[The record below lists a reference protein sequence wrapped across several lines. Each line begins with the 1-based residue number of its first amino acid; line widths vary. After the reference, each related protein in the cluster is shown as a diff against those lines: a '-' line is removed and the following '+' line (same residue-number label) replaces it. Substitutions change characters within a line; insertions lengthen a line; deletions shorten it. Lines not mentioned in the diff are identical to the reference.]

1 MRHRPFVLLTALV
14 FAMVACSSSSDDAA
28 TTATDTQ
35 TTDTPEATTPA
46 TQPTA
51 TVPEPTMSP
60 VPVGGLIL
68 DPPSVPAVVG
78 AVEIEVTGDTTDIGG
93 AAVFSCPG
101 AGTERLNTEAN
112 LTELCA
118 NVPERFASY
127 GEMFDL
133 GANIEVPDGGP
144 FVVSLVVFVDQEM
157 IDDGGVLIVQGDT
170 VVPIDRTAVLEIAG
184 TGTPAPFWGPL
195 PMTLDPPSV
204 PAVVGPIEI
213 QVHASGVG
221 SDTAVAVFACP
232 ALGGLQRRPA
242 PTPDEPN
249 NRTHFDSSTCG
260 NVPERFDSANQMREM
275 GALRNPGQ
283 AGEDPT
289 EDSAFTTTLTVYID
303 QQMIDDGAVVIMVAD
318 MFISPFGTAVLAI
331 GTPAEAFSFA
341 DDDLCEWV
349 TEEEIAAFVA
359 AAFDWNGT
367 VTQTPPDAPATCEW
381 RLTANA
387 GERLTIA
394 YDAEQWQAWEGGA
407 FEFAALDIVD
417 FSDED
422 PRAIEGA
429 AVSGHPAL
437 SDGVLVTADGW
448 AQFAFWVPPRHQY
461 LALMISVPGEELS
474 YPIDDRVF
482 MVADQF
488 LRELGWAD

>member
-1 MRHRPFVLLTALV
+1 MIAG
-14 FAMVACSSSSDDAA
+14 CSSSDGQSD
-28 TTATDTQ
+28 TTAEMSLATP
-35 TTDTPEATTPA
+35 TTEITTTPA

-51 TVPEPTMSP
+51 TVPEPTVSP
-60 VPVGGLIL
+60 VPAGGLIL

-78 AVEIEVTGDTTDIGG
+78 AVEIEVTGDATDIGG
-93 AAVFSCPG
+93 TNGPAVFACPG
-101 AGTERLNTEAN
+101 AGTELAEPGASF
-112 LTELCA
+112 TELCG

-127 GEMFDL
+127 GEMRDL
-133 GANIEVPDGGP
+133 GAQAEGVNGGP

-204 PAVVGPIEI
+204 PAVVGPVEI
-213 QVHASGVG
+213 HVHASGVG
-221 SDTAVAVFACP
+221 SDNGGVFVIACP
-232 ALGGLQRRPA
+232 ALGGLQRRPP
-242 PTPDEPN
+242 PTPGDPLI
-249 NRTHFDSSTCG
+249 RAYYDSSTCG
-260 NVPERFDSANQMREM
+260 NVPERFDSFNQMREM

-283 AGEDPT
+283 AGEDPI
-289 EDSAFTTTLTVYID
+289 EGSAFTTTLTVYVD

-318 MFISPFGTAVLAI
+318 MIISPFGTAVLAI
-331 GTPAEAFSFA
+331 GAPAEVFSFA

-349 TEEEIAAFVA
+349 TQEEVAGFIAES
-359 AAFDWNGT
+359 FDWNGT
-367 VTQTPPDAPATCEW
+367 VIQSPPDAPSSCEW
-381 RLTANA
+381 RLTGNA

-482 MVADQF
+482 MVADLF
-488 LRELGWAD
+488 LHELAWIN

>member
-14 FAMVACSSSSDDAA
+14 FAMVACSGSDDAS

-46 TQPTA
+46 TQPPA

-78 AVEIEVTGDTTDIGG
+78 AVEIEVTGDTTDVGG

-101 AGTERLNTEAN
+101 AGTERLNTKASPS
-112 LTELCA
+112 ELCG

-170 VVPIDRTAVLEIAG
+170 VVPIDRSAVLEIAG
-184 TGTPAPFWGPL
+184 TGTPTPFWGPL
-195 PMTLDPPSV
+195 PMTLDPPAV
-204 PAVVGPIEI
+204 PAVVGPVEV

-221 SDTAVAVFACP
+221 SNSGGVFVLACP

-249 NRTHFDSSTCG
+249 NRTYFDSNTCG

-283 AGEDPT
+283 AGEDPI
-289 EDSAFTTTLTVYID
+289 DGGAFTTTLTVYID
-303 QQMIDDGAVVIMVAD
+303 QQMIDDRAVVIMMAD
-318 MFISPFGTAVLAI
+318 MLISPFGTTVLAI
-331 GTPAEAFSFA
+331 GSPADVFSFA
-341 DDDLCEWV
+341 EHDLCEWV
-349 TEEEIAAFVA
+349 TQEEIAGFIAES
-359 AAFDWNGT
+359 FDWNGT
-367 VTQTPPDAPATCEW
+367 LIEQPRPGPDNCAWE
-381 RLTANA
+381 LA
-387 GERLTIA
+387 GNGNGWVA
-394 YDAEQWQAWEGGA
+394 VYDAGQMETFGGNPVDWGA
-407 FEFAALDIVD
+407 KDIVE
-417 FSDED
+417 FSNDD
-422 PRAIEGA
+422 PNYVEIGA
-429 AVSGHPAL
+429 TVSGHPAL
-437 SDGVLVTADGW
+437 SDGAVVHNAAFG
-448 AQFAFWVPPRHQY
+448 QYAFWVPPRQEY
-461 LALMISVPGEELS
+461 LAFSLDVPGVHNMFEA
-474 YPIDDRVF
+474 DRF
-482 MVADQF
+482 FLVADQII
-488 LRELGWAD
+488 RDLGWVD